1 MIITTTKPL
10 SEILGNISQY
20 SKIFVVGCAACAT
33 KCQTGGEE
41 QTKRTVEWLQKEG
54 KKVTGYAV
62 LDTPCDIRIVKKDL
76 AKLPQVKESDAILV
90 LACGG
95 GVQAIEKVIDLPL
108 SAALDPVFLG
118 TIERIGV
125 YDELCTVC
133 GQCIIDKTGGICPV
147 TRCAKSLVNGPC
159 GGAVNG
165 KCEIDPDRDCAW
177 TLIFNKLK
185 KTNKKD
191 NIFTEFV
198 GPRKHSKPKK
208 LDNSRKL

>member
-10 SEILGNISQY
+10 SEISKNISPY
-20 SKIFVVGCAACAT
+20 NKIFVVGCAACAT

-41 QTKRTVEWLQKEG
+41 QV
-54 KKVTGYAV
+54 KKIIEDLKKQNKTVTGYAV
-62 LDTPCDIRIVKKDL
+62 LDTPCDMRIVKKEL
-76 AKLPQVKESDAILV
+76 AKLPQVKASDALLI

-95 GVQAIEKVIDLPL
+95 GVQAIEKIIDLPL
-108 SAALDPVFLG
+108 SPALDPVFLG

-125 YDELCTVC
+125 YDEFCTIC
-133 GQCIIDKTGGICPV
+133 GQCIIDKTGGICPI

-177 TLIFNKLK
+177 VLIYNKLK
-185 KTNKKD
+185 KINRRD
-191 NIFTEFV
+191 NIFNEV
-198 GPRKHSKPKK
+198 VEPRKYSKPKK
-208 LDNSRKL
+208 LDHSRKL